1 LIAQR
6 PQLMR
11 IEEEL
16 IRLPCADSAF
26 RFRREVKAGQPRED
40 AETSKKREANT
51 QECLYD
57 LEEGAL
63 NLFMQSVF
71 ICGKI

>member
-1 LIAQR
+1 
-6 PQLMR
+6 
-11 IEEEL
+11 
-16 IRLPCADSAF
+16 LPCADRAF

-40 AETSKKREANT
+40 AKTSKKREADT

-63 NLFMQSVF
+63 NLFMQLVF
-71 ICGKI
+71 ICRKIHDIRYVQLIYNSLFTNV